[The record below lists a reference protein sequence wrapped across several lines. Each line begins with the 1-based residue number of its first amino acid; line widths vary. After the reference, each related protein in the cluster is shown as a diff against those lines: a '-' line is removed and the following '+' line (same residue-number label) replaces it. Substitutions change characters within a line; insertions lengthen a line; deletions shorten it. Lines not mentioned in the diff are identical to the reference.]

1 MFWVLVAMAVVVFAP
16 CVLLPVWRD
25 YQALQYTEQVERVE
39 LERARAELE
48 RQKRHLTA
56 LQSDPAT
63 IARVARRELRYRNP
77 KELAI
82 PVRVAVDEPV
92 GPAPVELTP
101 VEPPE
106 VIASIVDR
114 LPDTDYD
121 RLFCP
126 GPPRT
131 ILMCLAGGLVLSAL
145 VLYSPRR
152 THQGLS
158 AGD

>member
-1 MFWVLVAMAVVVFAP
+1 MFWVLVAMAAAVFAP

-39 LERARAELE
+39 LEWSRTELG
-48 RQKRHLTA
+48 RQKRRLAA
-56 LQSDPAT
+56 LKDDPAT
-63 IARVARRELRYRNP
+63 IARVARRELRYRDP
-77 KELAI
+77 QEFAI
-82 PVRVAVDEPV
+82 PVSVSVDEPV

-106 VIASIVDR
+106 VIASVVDR
-114 LPDTDYD
+114 LPNTDYD

-152 THQGLS
+152 IGATP
-158 AGD
+158 